1 MSDEYGLEELWR
13 CRCLSSSDLT
23 EIIGDRAYPQHISE
37 LPQPEF
43 PCLSL
48 YTLSDV
54 ESFSM
59 AKVRIGVYQMGSWAK
74 NRQVI
79 KRIQKILAD
88 LFQRKNFSSD
98 KVQILESYMTNRG
111 NIMFDEDLDIFHGFT
126 IFNIRWFPK

>member
-1 MSDEYGLEELWR
+1 MLFRSVEGKTR
-13 CRCLSSSDLT
+13 K
-23 EIIGDRAYPQHISE
+23 

-59 AKVRIGVYQMGSWAK
+59 AKVRIGVYQMDSWAK